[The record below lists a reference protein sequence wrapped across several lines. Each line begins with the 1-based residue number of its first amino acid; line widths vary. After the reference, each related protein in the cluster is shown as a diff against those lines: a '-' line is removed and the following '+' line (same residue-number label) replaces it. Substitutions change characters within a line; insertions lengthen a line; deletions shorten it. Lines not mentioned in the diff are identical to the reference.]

1 MLREKFIPSERGG
14 SLTEIRRFIPLCL
27 ELRRKLS
34 GAWAFLVWMRPA
46 SDGKANGTLPK
57 LEPAL
62 RGMNLYSR
70 MQMAWVI
77 TGSSLTLGR
86 TTTIHKPADVSE
98 AVVEPTLP
106 RQTLGAFYWRWHR
119 SVHGIHS

>member
-1 MLREKFIPSERGG
+1 M
-14 SLTEIRRFIPLCL
+14 
-27 ELRRKLS
+27 
-34 GAWAFLVWMRPA
+34 V
-46 SDGKANGTLPK
+46 PK

-70 MQMAWVI
+70 MHMAWVI
-77 TGSSLTLGR
+77 TGASLTLGG
-86 TTTIHKPADVSE
+86 TTTIHTPADVSE

-106 RQTLGAFYWRWHR
+106 RQTLGAIYWRWHR